1 LFFFRC
7 YNIDKHFLLPLQ
19 LSQKGMS
26 YLSDGAILKSKSNVN
41 IRISFKHRE
50 SCRLCSAEKYDKFP
64 CILTKDPVMRY
75 PIITQEHLNE
85 ITHDSFRMPGY
96 LEIT

>member
-1 LFFFRC
+1 
-7 YNIDKHFLLPLQ
+7 
-19 LSQKGMS
+19 MS

-75 PIITQEHLNE
+75 YGITQGHLIE
-85 ITHDSFRMPGY
+85 ITRDSVTMPGY
-96 LEIT
+96 PEITYRVVTGSNL